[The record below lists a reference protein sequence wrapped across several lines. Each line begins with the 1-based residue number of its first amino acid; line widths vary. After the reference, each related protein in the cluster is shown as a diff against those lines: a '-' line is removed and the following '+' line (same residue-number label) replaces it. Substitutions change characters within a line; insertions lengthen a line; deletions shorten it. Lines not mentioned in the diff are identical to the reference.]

1 MIIIIN
7 LLMSKNWIVHWNYK
21 LYDYE
26 KLIRD
31 YKNNNHSG
39 IIHQCKGLAKMVKIP
54 KIGDYAY
61 VKCNK
66 LKIMKCKI
74 ISNFVIGFEEE
85 CDKYNIGK
93 KNNRQ
98 HSTNNEYLAMQI
110 VEIYENPIEL
120 RHYGQRTWVS
130 YSI

>member
-7 LLMSKNWIVHWNYK
+7 LIMSKNWIVHWNYK

-26 KLIRD
+26 KLIKD
-31 YKNNNHSG
+31 YKNKNHSG
-39 IIHQCKGLAKMVKIP
+39 IIYQCKGLAKMVKIP

-66 LKIMKCKI
+66 LRIMRCKI
-74 ISNFVIGFEEE
+74 ITNFVIGVEEE
-85 CDKYNIGK
+85 YDKYIIG
-93 KNNRQ
+93 NDRQ
-98 HSTNNEYLAMQI
+98 YATNNEYLAMKI